1 MCAWMHA
8 KTTAGYFI
16 AILWP
21 PVKAL
26 PTLQSVPAMSEY
38 EYFRYIEYQLFKNSA
53 DCLII

>member
-53 DCLII
+53 DLLII